1 MGMDTPSRRGWVM
14 GGPSLPTYSLGY
26 PMGTGVI
33 PGAGL
38 WCIVSTLFIDAG
50 VNAAAV
56 ILARRFERACFLT
69 FLESIKSG
77 ILD

>member
-1 MGMDTPSRRGWVM
+1 
-14 GGPSLPTYSLGY
+14 
-26 PMGTGVI
+26 MGTGVI